1 MKPAEISHHIETSLE
16 IAQGII
22 DLYSGP
28 SDFHDNWAE
37 YLSRLGDRVSEE
49 LLKNNELVERARQQE
64 ARHEPEYA
72 H

>member
-16 IAQGII
+16 MAQGII
-22 DLYSGP
+22 DLHSGL

-37 YLSRLGDRVSEE
+37 YLSRLSDRVSEE
-49 LLKNNELVERARQQE
+49 LTKNNALLEKVRQQE
-64 ARHEPEYA
+64 ARQEPEYA